1 MRFLVELSG
10 ENEPLAAAE
19 LAALLGRQAGR
30 LPSGTPTPPGR
41 WREVEL
47 ASEEEA
53 RSRIGRMALF
63 RQLLIERPWPPEPP
77 ASRAATIDRTG
88 TALRWLE
95 PPSRDGAERLAECVE
110 AYRAAGGRP
119 VLRAAER
126 ELRLWIDSGTVRC
139 FERLAEPDRRA
150 FAERRMPRLPYQ
162 QPVGLAPKRARV
174 LANLAAIGPG
184 ERVVDPF
191 VGTGG
196 LLAEAA
202 LLGARC
208 AGVDRSDRM
217 VRGAARNFAHLGLSA
232 ERWLV
237 GDAAELAEQ
246 FPAQAVDVLLT
257 DPPYGRA
264 SSSGGEPPTPLIA
277 RVLGA
282 WESRLSLGGRI
293 SLAVP
298 EGSPHPLV
306 PPWRCEVA
314 VPDRVHRSLVR
325 EFRVYRRAAA
335 GDRGEGG

>member
-10 ENEPLAAAE
+10 ENEALAAAE
-19 LAALLGRQAGR
+19 LAALLGPGGGPFPLGR
-30 LPSGTPTPPGR
+30 ATPPGR
-41 WREVEL
+41 WREIEL
-47 ASEEEA
+47 ASETEA
-53 RSRIGRMALF
+53 RRRIGRMALF
-63 RQLLIERPWPPEPP
+63 RRLLAERPWPPEP
-77 ASRAATIDRTG
+77 ASARTDSIDGAG
-88 TALRWLE
+88 TALRWLA
-95 PPSRDGAERLAECVE
+95 PPAHSGAERLAECVE

-162 QPVGLAPKRARV
+162 QPVGLAPKRARA
-174 LANLAAIGPG
+174 LANLAAIEPG

-217 VRGAARNFAHLGLSA
+217 VRGAAQNFAHLGLSA

-237 GDAAELAEQ
+237 GDAAELAGQ
-246 FPAQAVDVLLT
+246 FPVQGVDVLLT

-264 SSSGGEPPTPLIA
+264 SGSGGEPPTPLLA

-282 WESRLSLGGRI
+282 WESRLAPGGRI

-298 EGSPHPLV
+298 EGSPHPLA
-306 PPWRCEVA
+306 PPWRCRVA

-325 EFRVYRRAAA
+325 EFRLYRRDPA
-335 GDRGEGG
+335 GDRGPRG